1 MIEPLAL
8 RDDPCELAA
17 AVQLARTRHVLV
29 RTSDPAR
36 ARWLRARGFVEAP
49 ASLDCVIRLPF
60 DGARL
65 SRNVRKSVTRSLDAW
80 RAAGLRLSVYDLATF
95 GVDRAIDELYYP
107 VFVRHFYSLGISPYG
122 AHRLDQFVRIAR
134 PTSYVAVIERQGVI
148 AAGALLAPS
157 SLARAIR
164 VVGGTVASAAPAQ
177 RADAC
182 ERPGRE
188 CGRPGPWHDNAP
200 NNAADAESTQPVI
213 EGLVYAL
220 PPDLLACRRALMVGL
235 AQAFGELGF
244 GWLSLG
250 RDQVWCSAQYAGVIA
265 EKIRLADAVL
275 ARFDDQRHF
284 YRWNPRLFSPGEG
297 VLFAAWSG
305 DGLSLCNPG
314 APIARRAELSER
326 LAVAA

>member
-29 RTSDPAR
+29 RTADPGR

-65 SRNVRKSVTRSLDAW
+65 SRNARKSVTRSLDAW

-134 PTSYVAVIERQGVI
+134 PSSYVAVIERQGVI

-157 SLARAIR
+157 SLRRARTTR
-164 VVGGTVASAAPAQ
+164 GEPFHAS
-177 RADAC
+177 
-182 ERPGRE
+182 
-188 CGRPGPWHDNAP
+188 N
-200 NNAADAESTQPVI
+200 QPVI

-220 PPDLLACRRALMVGL
+220 PPDLLACRRALMVAL

-275 ARFDDQRHF
+275 ARFDDQRQF